1 MDGFVQKNPVTRNP
15 VNIQERFMF
24 PRARTKKP
32 TITVTPAS
40 GAAITGT
47 LVHIDDFD
55 VSLRDDK
62 GEYHSWKRT
71 AALKVVKNN
80 PLQAHIELLDKIT
93 DKNMHDIVAY
103 LESLK

>member
-1 MDGFVQKNPVTRNP
+1 
-15 VNIQERFMF
+15 MF

-32 TITVTPAS
+32 TITVTPANS
-40 GAAITGT
+40 VAITGT
-47 LVHIDDFD
+47 PIHIDDFD

-71 AALKVVKNN
+71 SALKVVKND
-80 PLQAHIELLDKIT
+80 PLKAHIELLDTIT
-93 DKNMHDIVAY
+93 DKTMHDIVAY